1 MQTRT
6 RDVLYHETRQTH
18 KLRADWHQTPPQLCY
33 SVVQSGYKCLGFYFF
48 IELVLLFADRNDI
61 AAKAHNLGNKE
72 SLHLCFS
79 SSAAVLGNQQINLLW
94 QRVLRF
100 NDFKA
105 YIGVLNNGATLASPA
120 IIVKL
125 R

>member
-1 MQTRT
+1 MPITDTFAFGRLHDPTIQ
-6 RDVLYHETRQTH
+6 Q
-18 KLRADWHQTPPQLCY
+18 A
-33 SVVQSGYKCLGFYFF
+33 VQIDGKTQPSYKCLGFYFF
-48 IELVLLFADRNDI
+48 IELVLLFTDRNDI

-79 SSAAVLGNQQINLLW
+79 SSTAVLGNQQINLLW